1 MKRREKIVSICLLL
15 VFIVFTILV
24 KIVDVSGIGPENSM
38 VGFSTINLFFH
49 RLFDV
54 NLVWYD
60 ITKYLG
66 IIPFIGIFC
75 YGVLGLSQLLK
86 RKSLLKVDKK
96 LIVLGIFYIIVGI
109 MYVLFEKIV
118 INYRPVILD
127 GELEA
132 SYPSSHT
139 MLAITTCM
147 SFIIMNKYYIKNKK
161 LLLGIDICVFIL
173 MILLVVGRLLSG
185 VHWFTDI
192 VGAILISTFL
202 VYTFYKIVKKLK

>member
-75 YGVLGLSQLLK
+75 YGVLGLFQLIK